1 MPVTTRATAVQADR
15 LMFWLPDPDAQLT
28 AVRLWSEVPVGDDTF
43 VRSGD
48 GWQLDV
54 PIPGAHRVEY
64 LYTLHDER
72 GSVMVTDPTNPR
84 SVDGVFGAHSW
95 LPMPGYSEPAWLDA
109 RRREGRL
116 TPVGFSTSDGPV
128 TGELWAPTDT
138 LPSAELPV
146 TPLVAAP
153 TLVSVVLTW
162 AELASTWL
170 RVKPLV
176 VSVTLICVA
185 PYH

>member
-72 GSVMVTDPTNPR
+72 GSVMVGPTNP
-84 SVDGVFGAHSW
+84 H
-95 LPMPGYSEPAWLDA
+95 PASMECSAPIRGCRACLVDA

-128 TGELWAPTDT
+128 TGELWAPTGT
-138 LPSAELPV
+138 LPSAELP
-146 TPLVAAP
+146 
-153 TLVSVVLTW
+153 
-162 AELASTWL
+162 
-170 RVKPLV
+170 
-176 VSVTLICVA
+176 C
-185 PYH
+185 